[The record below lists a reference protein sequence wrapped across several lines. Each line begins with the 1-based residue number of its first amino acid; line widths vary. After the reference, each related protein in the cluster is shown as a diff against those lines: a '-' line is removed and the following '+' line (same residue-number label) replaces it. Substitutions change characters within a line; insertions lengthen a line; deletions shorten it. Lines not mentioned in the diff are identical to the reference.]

1 MRMAAFISVVLVAGA
16 LLYSARAPGAQS
28 PASLQPNP
36 GSVAPGLEDLEQR
49 LGPFSLVGQSFSV
62 VLHNKR
68 LRAASNPALRQTLAA
83 LEIRD
88 QAGATLYQRTFP
100 AEVQGGN
107 FRQAVT
113 ATAQLLPGG
122 NFAAL
127 LIRYVAAP
135 AAPESAE
142 SWQLFHFLGGKLVQF
157 DKPVSRNPGP
167 GPFRGA
173 IAMGA
178 SGATPVGF
186 GVQGDLVELRV
197 WAGNF
202 YVMVPMRVD
211 WPHSH
216 LVPGEQCFE
225 MEAGGLREK
234 GCDLRVEA
242 HPKLAETDTRFV
254 RLFHDSREN
263 EYDARHLVLEKDS
276 KIEFLG
282 AKAIVTWIADGDAMK
297 IGLSDLWLKVLID
310 SNDKN
315 LGWIHG
321 EEDFAVVGLPS
332 RSPAP

>member
-1 MRMAAFISVVLVAGA
+1 
-16 LLYSARAPGAQS
+16 
-28 PASLQPNP
+28 
-36 GSVAPGLEDLEQR
+36 
-49 LGPFSLVGQSFSV
+49 
-62 VLHNKR
+62 
-68 LRAASNPALRQTLAA
+68 
-83 LEIRD
+83 
-88 QAGATLYQRTFP
+88 
-100 AEVQGGN
+100 
-107 FRQAVT
+107 
-113 ATAQLLPGG
+113 
-122 NFAAL
+122 L

-310 SNDKN
+310 SNDEN

-321 EEDFAVVGLPS
+321 EEDFAAVGLPS